1 MRVCMSGRVRLNAR
15 HLLLKLFSLQAP
27 KMELEGLDGEGDV
40 IGNRSENEK
49 ARWTQA
55 ESLAVHHRYVVAGCF
70 WCIKCA
76 EGTVI
81 FLV

>member
-1 MRVCMSGRVRLNAR
+1 MSGRVRLNAR

-27 KMELEGLDGEGDV
+27 KMELEGLDGERDV

-55 ESLAVHHRYVVAGCF
+55 ERALPCIIGMWWPAVFGV
-70 WCIKCA
+70 
-76 EGTVI
+76 
-81 FLV
+81 